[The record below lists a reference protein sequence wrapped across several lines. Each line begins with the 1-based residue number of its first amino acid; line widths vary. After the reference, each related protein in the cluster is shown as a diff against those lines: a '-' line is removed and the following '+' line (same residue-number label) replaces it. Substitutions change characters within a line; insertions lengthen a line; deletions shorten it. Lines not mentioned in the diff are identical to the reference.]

1 MMNRGSIHVYELRQE
16 FMHNRLVLWDLPA
29 LGDALGVQGM
39 NLLERLLEASMV
51 DGTFVQIAPV
61 ALPTAQGTV
70 RGTVITVVYALDSL
84 GNVWKLMD
92 HLGQKWMRVTAERE
106 G

>member
-1 MMNRGSIHVYELRQE
+1 M
-16 FMHNRLVLWDLPA
+16 A
-29 LGDALGVQGM
+29 
-39 NLLERLLEASMV
+39 

-61 ALPTAQGTV
+61 ALPMAQGTV

-92 HLGQKWMRVTAERE
+92 HSGQKWLRVTAERE

>member
-1 MMNRGSIHVYELRQE
+1 M
-16 FMHNRLVLWDLPA
+16 A
-29 LGDALGVQGM
+29 
-39 NLLERLLEASMV
+39 

-61 ALPTAQGTV
+61 ALPVAQGTV
-70 RGTVITVVYALDSL
+70 RGAVITAVYALDSL

-92 HLGQKWMRVTAERE
+92 HPGQKWLRVTAERE

>member
-1 MMNRGSIHVYELRQE
+1 
-16 FMHNRLVLWDLPA
+16 
-29 LGDALGVQGM
+29 
-39 NLLERLLEASMV
+39 MV
-51 DGTFVQIAPV
+51 DGTFIQIASV
-61 ALPTAQGTV
+61 ALPMAQRTV

-92 HLGQKWMRVTAERE
+92 HMGQKWMRLTAERD